1 LVLERWW
8 FVYVAAQRSRVKPSP
23 ISSILLFVGAALL
36 LYAAVSVSWF
46 TASFEES
53 SFSMGLIRGES
64 CNDGTCRTATI
75 FSGGRLGASG
85 LLAILMFILTISS
98 AGLAVPTGILLFK
111 PGRRVLSLITVI
123 IVGCAGLLSLVLLLK
138 YGKGE
143 AKFGLAFYAFWL
155 AVMATVAACIIA
167 MLRPRAAGGQPMR
180 PMGMPGMQPQMYPG
194 QQPMQQQPQMYPG
207 QQPMQ
212 QQPQMYPGQQPMQPQ
227 QAPQGAPCPT
237 CATPTTWV
245 AQYTRWFCQRCNK
258 YV

>member
-1 LVLERWW
+1 M
-8 FVYVAAQRSRVKPSP
+8 KPSP

-36 LYAAVSVSWF
+36 LFAAVSVSWF

-64 CNDGTCRTATI
+64 CHERTCHTATI
-75 FSGGRLGASG
+75 FSGGRLGAAG
-85 LLAILMFILTISS
+85 LLAILMFILTIAS

-123 IVGCAGLLSLVLLLK
+123 IVGCAALLSIVLLVK
-138 YGKGE
+138 YGKGD
-143 AKFGLAFYAFWL
+143 AKFGIAFYAFWV
-155 AVMATVAACIIA
+155 AVIATVTACILA
-167 MLRPRAAGGQPMR
+167 MVRAPVVGGQPMR
-180 PMGMPGMQPQMYPG
+180 PMGMHPGMQPQMYPG
-194 QQPMQQQPQMYPG
+194 QMQQPQMYPG

-212 QQPQMYPGQQPMQPQ
+212 PQPMQPQYMQPQPMQPQ

-237 CATPTTWV
+237 CAAPTTWV